1 MKNIIPIIL
10 LFLISQSSFGDIR
23 LQTPYPDNKYN
34 HHKGVHVSCISD
46 EFNSQR
52 SKVSITHNETQ
63 MVNYSHYPQI
73 NTQTYSPYSPFKEK
87 RYTSVGPKSLDF
99 PLPINGRIN
108 EILSKRHNLL
118 IGNRHYNFN
127 LLADGSIDDA
137 IIQTNTSN
145 IPFEET
151 ESINIASKKNAFAPP
166 TEGYES
172 PINDA
177 VLPLLIFSLIY
188 LVMRLKPVWRKLTSC
203 K

>member
-1 MKNIIPIIL
+1 MKNIVSIIL
-10 LFLISQSSFGDIR
+10 LFLISQSLLGDIR
-23 LQTPYPDNKYN
+23 LGAPFPDNKYN
-34 HHKGVHVSCISD
+34 HYTGVHVSCISD
-46 EFNSQR
+46 EFNSR
-52 SKVSITHNETQ
+52 LSKVSITHNETQ

-118 IGNRHYNFN
+118 IGNRHYDFH
-127 LLADGSIDDA
+127 LHEDGSIDDA
-137 IIQTNTSN
+137 IIRTISSD
-145 IPFEET
+145 IPSEET
-151 ESINIASKKNAFAPP
+151 ESNNMTPKKDSFAPP
-166 TEGYES
+166 TEGYET